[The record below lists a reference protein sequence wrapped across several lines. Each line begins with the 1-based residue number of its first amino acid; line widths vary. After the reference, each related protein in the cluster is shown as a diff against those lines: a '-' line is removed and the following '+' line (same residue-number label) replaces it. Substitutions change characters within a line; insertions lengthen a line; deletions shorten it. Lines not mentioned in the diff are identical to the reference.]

1 MGLVDNIKCSA
12 KSSGAKIQSSDAAK
26 LEAIFNRMFF
36 LPKKIDEEVEFLRQV
51 MTRGQETEERV
62 GLHASALIVSDN
74 KWCLRQQVLSLLYK
88 QLQGEQYSVGLKR
101 VFTEGDAVHE
111 KWQRLMIRAGYA
123 KAEDLDRT
131 RFDSKYRTSY
141 TPDGVIYVP
150 EFYDGKMVLEI
161 KSVNTY
167 QFQKMGRH
175 PSAFKQCMFY
185 MAEEGLEKGV
195 VLCEDKNTQDFR
207 LEVYD
212 FDPDV
217 VAVPIQRQKDV
228 KNAYKEVMRTKVM
241 VPRPGD
247 AKGPDCKRCYEC
259 NMREAC
265 YNIGQGRVKIGS

>member
-1 MGLVDNIKCSA
+1 MGLVDNIKRSA

-36 LPKKIDEEVEFLRQV
+36 LPKKIDEEVNFLRQV

-88 QLQGEQYSVGLKR
+88 QLQGEQYSAGLKR
-101 VFTEGDAVHE
+101 VFAEGDAVHE

-195 VLCEDKNTQDFR
+195 VLCEDKNTQDFK

-212 FDPDV
+212 FDPAV

-241 VPRPGD
+241 VPRPSD
-247 AKGPDCKRCYEC
+247 AKGPNCKRCGEC

-265 YNIGQGRVKIGS
+265 YNIGQGRIRIGG